1 MYFHEKIYVV
11 DEILI
16 EWSNSVGNNIEK
28 QNFLCSVT
36 ETEEISYNTE
46 TTKNSDDNEN
56 EINKSKE
63 DKNSYKKRR
72 RSR

>member
-1 MYFHEKIYVV
+1 M
-11 DEILI
+11 DENLI
-16 EWSNSVGNNIEK
+16 QLSNAVGNNIEK
-28 QNFLCSVT
+28 QNFLYSVT
-36 ETEEISYNTE
+36 ETEEISYNAE

-56 EINKSKE
+56 EKNKSKE